1 MRIFVFGDLHGN
13 SVWQDILSNNNTWD
27 KIVFL
32 GDYFDSFTITR
43 EEQLKNFKALI
54 RLKQSFPDDVILLI
68 GNHDYHYF
76 PFIYEKGTSG
86 YSGIFKSIVS
96 PILQENL
103 GKFVMCYKHN
113 NYLFTHAGI
122 SPEFIDNLVDI
133 DKSLPYDELLNL
145 LWKDRPMSFG
155 FNGVNCYGDDTYQT
169 PIWIRPTS
177 LLKSNEKD
185 TRVIDNYAQI
195 VGHTAVKRIDLNNP
209 NFGTKFILVDCLENN
224 QYLII
229 DDNKLIVETYNGNK

>member
-13 SVWQDILSNNNTWD
+13 SIWQNILSSNNTWD
-27 KIVFL
+27 KVVFL
-32 GDYFDSFTITR
+32 GDYFDSFIITR
-43 EEQLKNFKALI
+43 EEQLENFKALI

-76 PFIYEKGTSG
+76 PFICEKETSG

-103 GKFVMCYKHN
+103 NKFVMCYKYN

-122 SPEFIDNLVDI
+122 SPEFIDNSVNI

-145 LWKDRPMSFG
+145 LWKDRPLSFG
-155 FNGVNCYGDDTYQT
+155 FDGINCYGDDTHQT

-177 LLKSNEKD
+177 LLKSNERD
-185 TRVIDNYAQI
+185 TRITDNYIQI
-195 VGHTAVKRIDLNNP
+195 VGHTAVKQIDLNNP